1 MATPGLGPH
10 FQIELTREGRM
21 DEMTVHVEAAEGP
34 MGTEALE
41 QAAEA
46 LKRRIK
52 ERVGVSVGIAAHG
65 SGGVPRS
72 QGKAVRIVDN
82 RPKG

>member
-1 MATPGLGPH
+1 MGSDA
-10 FQIELTREGRM
+10 LT
-21 DEMTVHVEAAEGP
+21 AAG
-34 MGTEALE
+34 
-41 QAAEA
+41 EA

-52 ERVGVSVGIAAHG
+52 ERVGVTVEIAAHG

-82 RPKG
+82 RPKA